1 MSIVL
6 SVITSLKEFS
16 ALSGSWERFRERQN
30 DNAICNSW
38 DWLNTWISVYGRRKD
53 KLYIHLWHHN
63 KEIVGI
69 IPCYLKV
76 TFAGNE
82 LRFLATGE
90 PVKSE
95 ICSEFQDFQLSTEF
109 EEEILQQ
116 FTNRIMVDNNISA
129 ITFNDILT
137 TSKAYKWLETL
148 NKQNKIQAI
157 KSSGKRYIIPV
168 KQDRNIQVSSFQ
180 SKNIKRH
187 AKKFLADNHWRI
199 VKVNDNEALTEFY
212 PQLIKE
218 HNDAWR
224 KKDKTGAFE
233 QADFITFHRSF
244 SRAMLAK
251 NKLVAFKI
259 EIDDEVSALFY
270 GFIDG
275 NTLCYYQS
283 AVNHESK
290 LSSAGVAM
298 HLVALDIAR
307 EHNLAFYDLM
317 KGSNS
322 SYKTRYI
329 KSDIEVVSIS
339 LCTKKYHYLI
349 YLIQLTKKAKIIVE
363 RILKKY
369 G

>member
-6 SVITSLKEFS
+6 SVITSLKEFL
-16 ALSGSWERFRERQN
+16 ALSGSWERFREQQN

-38 DWLNTWISVYGRRKD
+38 DWLNTWLSVYGRGKD

-63 KEIVGI
+63 QEIVGI
-69 IPCYLKV
+69 IPCYLKF

-129 ITFNDILT
+129 IIFSDILT
-137 TSKAYKWLETL
+137 TSKAYQWLDTL
-148 NKQNKIQAI
+148 DKQNKIQEL

-168 KQDRNIQVSSFQ
+168 KQDRNIQVSSFK

-187 AKKFLADNHWRI
+187 AKKFLANSHWRI
-199 VKVNDNEALTEFY
+199 VKVNDNEALTDFY

-218 HNDAWR
+218 HNDTWQKR
-224 KKDKTGAFE
+224 GQTGAFE
-233 QADFITFHRSF
+233 QADFVAFHREYSA
-244 SRAMLAK
+244 AMLVK

-259 EIDDEVSALFY
+259 VTENEVSALFY
-270 GFIDG
+270 GIIDG
-275 NTLCYYQS
+275 NTLYYYQS
-283 AVNHESK
+283 AVNHKSK

-298 HLVALDIAR
+298 HLVALDLAR
-307 EHNLAFYDLM
+307 EKNLTYYDLM
-317 KGSNS
+317 KGGSD
-322 SYKTRYI
+322 SYKKQYIVSDIPVVSCSVYTLKFRYI
-329 KSDIEVVSIS
+329 TYFIDIIKNLLARMS
-339 LCTKKYHYLI
+339 
-349 YLIQLTKKAKIIVE
+349 KILNK
-363 RILKKY
+363 LK
-369 G
+369 